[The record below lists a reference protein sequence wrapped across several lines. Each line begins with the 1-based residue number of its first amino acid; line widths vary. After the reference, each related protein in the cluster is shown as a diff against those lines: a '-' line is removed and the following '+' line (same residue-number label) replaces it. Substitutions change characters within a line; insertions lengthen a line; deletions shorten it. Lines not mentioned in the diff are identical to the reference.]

1 MAPNLRVVIAAGGQ
15 SRRMGESIN
24 KQYLMLEQR
33 PVMAYSLDFFESQEM
48 VDQVVVVV
56 AREDVE
62 HCRRQIV
69 EAYGYRKVL
78 AVVEG
83 GRERQDSVW
92 AGLQQLG
99 QDTEYVA
106 VHDGARPIL
115 SRRVLN
121 DLLREAEEWGA
132 AIPGVASK
140 ETVKMVDRD
149 GFVKSTLPRSSVYAI
164 QTPQVFKFSELYG
177 AYRQAGEDKFTGTDD
192 ATLFERYVGMV
203 KVVEGDSANIK
214 ITTPDDLV
222 VVRSLL
228 QHRGA
233 LGQEAR

>member
-1 MAPNLRVVIAAGGQ
+1 MEPRCL
-15 SRRMGESIN
+15 
-24 KQYLMLEQR
+24 
-33 PVMAYSLDFFESQEM
+33 
-48 VDQVVVVV
+48 
-56 AREDVE
+56 
-62 HCRRQIV
+62 RQIPR
-69 EAYGYRKVL
+69 G
-78 AVVEG
+78 
-83 GRERQDSVW
+83 
-92 AGLQQLG
+92 
-99 QDTEYVA
+99 
-106 VHDGARPIL
+106 
-115 SRRVLN
+115 
-121 DLLREAEEWGA
+121 
-132 AIPGVASK
+132 
-140 ETVKMVDRD
+140 DRD
-149 GFVKSTLPRSSVYAI
+149 